1 MASWSTRSN
10 RVSPFRIHRR
20 SLRGVAGALVL
31 GTPYGAWRIEQRQR
45 RLEIRWRRFLRC
57 CADTVPDAIAWLRDH
72 RVDLADLVEV

>member
-1 MASWSTRSN
+1 
-10 RVSPFRIHRR
+10 
-20 SLRGVAGALVL
+20 VL
-31 GTPYGAWRIEQRQR
+31 GTPDGALRIEQRQR